1 MFADT
6 EELRLMNRAEIK
18 EYTRLTILRIL
29 DNRTYSIAG
38 FIFQTA
44 IDEDNITFSMISE
57 VLNELIKEGK
67 VRVGFN
73 ESFETY
79 IRGA

>member
-1 MFADT
+1 
-6 EELRLMNRAEIK
+6 MNRSEIK
-18 EYTRLTILRIL
+18 SRARLTILRIL
-29 DNRTYSIAG
+29 NNRTYSIAG